1 MALGASGAL
10 RVSLKLPTI
19 YARLMKNSLLSHEGK
34 MNGRGKMPQLARR
47 AVSRGGAAR
56 APAESR

>member
-1 MALGASGAL
+1 
-10 RVSLKLPTI
+10 
-19 YARLMKNSLLSHEGK
+19 MKNSLLSHEGK